1 VIEDKMNTKI
11 NLIIVSVVILIIIVI
26 LSVFLLIKKSEKN
39 SEELVVE
46 RGEKIERIEGSKDFD
61 ERFIKSNNPKS
72 KRLKIILRFVFYKI
86 DISPS
91 QIRKRT

>member
-1 VIEDKMNTKI
+1 VTEDKMNTKKK
-11 NLIIVSVVILIIIVI
+11 LTVVSVAILIVIFI
-26 LSVFLLIKKSEKN
+26 LSIFLFIKKSEKK

-72 KRLKIILRFVFYKI
+72 KSLKVILRFVFYKI